1 MNKATTRPTIQ
12 TRYTAQAREDRR
24 RAALERQEAQLAG
37 VETVAQQYARLYSN
51 VGRWYRDPTIRVK
64 TL

>member
-24 RAALERQEAQLAG
+24 LAALERQEAQLAG

-51 VGRWYRDPTIRVK
+51 VGR
-64 TL
+64 